1 VTDMVVWF
9 LVLWMIAVCGC
20 LILSATG
27 SRRCWSGKTN
37 VHLRLVV
44 KDGDEILWR
53 TVRGRLLVGYPAT
66 RRWLR
71 ACGRTSGGRERIVRK

>member
-1 VTDMVVWF
+1 MTDMVVWF

-53 TVRGRLLVGYPAT
+53 TVRGRLLVGYGGGYGLAGEQA
-66 RRWLR
+66 R
-71 ACGRTSGGRERIVRK
+71 GREGIVRK